1 MLTWVCMQ
9 YNGHFE
15 PQVALAEAWVP
26 CNQPWTELYDNSYQ
40 RGKSNC
46 INALDW
52 PHYTSTGHFAAASER
67 CCKGRSLGPRS
78 LAPNLG
84 LGCTTIRTNEA
95 KLIALMHVIKHI
107 RPQPYTMQQPLG
119 VAIGGA
125 MVLAWLLGE
134 PRQCNPPVRTSAR
147 AVQSYGQACT

>member
-1 MLTWVCMQ
+1 MQ

-26 CNQPWTELYDNSYQ
+26 CNQPWTELYDDSYQ

-52 PHYTSTGHFAAASER
+52 PHYTSTGHLAAASER

-95 KLIALMHVIKHI
+95 NLIALMHVIEHI
-107 RPQPYTMQQPLG
+107 RPQPYTMQQPLSD
-119 VAIGGA
+119 AIG
-125 MVLAWLLGE
+125 
-134 PRQCNPPVRTSAR
+134 R
-147 AVQSYGQACT
+147 AVLPACAWASQGNAPPL